1 MAERKG
7 KPYLMKNTDV
17 GTGALDFSYLLDAP
31 AGKHGFVSAK
41 DGKFRFENGKAIRF
55 FGVNLV
61 FGGAMPEKE
70 VAVQIADRLAASG
83 INMVR
88 MHHVDSY
95 QTGEQS
101 NTLIDYS
108 EGHSRKLHAENF
120 DRMDYLVHELKQR
133 GIYLHID
140 LFTLRRYLP
149 GDGLE
154 YEDELAGAL
163 KSVNYY
169 NRRLIDLHKEFA
181 SLYLLHR
188 NPYTGLRYIDEPA
201 VAIVQLLNENGIFWD
216 NAEAEAPSYR
226 KELDRRWNEWL
237 QAKYQTREALDEA
250 WTRSDGTQ
258 GLGAGEDPA
267 LGNVARPPIGIW
279 GERKISANRDYA
291 SVEGP
296 ARFAEHIDFLSQ
308 IEMAYIREMMDDLKE
323 LGVKCPINAS
333 NLPFGAAELRCL
345 SLGEVAE
352 NNGYWNH
359 PMGGFRVPVTFHD
372 KEMHRTDPRQPQ
384 AEAFAQ
390 NLVSKLAI
398 GRVTGKPFVVT
409 EWNVSY
415 PARFRADVML
425 MLASYAALQDW
436 DGLLL
441 FSYSHS
447 GGKELNEAEG
457 FSGFFNSYNDPAVW
471 GLAGVAS
478 ALFQGRLVKE
488 AANEVE
494 LAYTALDA
502 LNTPP
507 EVNLP
512 FGYVPFISRI
522 AGTFVEDEPY
532 AGTADVVISSGFTS
546 TGDYTSAKHALVY
559 ARSPYRDRY
568 QKTIGKADFLR
579 LHQEPEGSTKPI
591 VTLAGQEIGK
601 LGSRRAVI
609 KREEV
614 LDSQIGVF
622 GQALDQSMKHWGLL
636 ASDRGYDEARG
647 TFVSDTGELTFGYGG
662 SGFRVETDRL
672 VAFAGE
678 VNGSVS
684 AAGFRFD
691 LNNRKA
697 SISLLSRDN
706 RPLTESGHMLL
717 SAVSEC
723 WNEGMAWEE
732 KTLVDEGE
740 GPVMIEQ
747 VTGRVFIPSRR
758 SACSAYAL
766 DAAGRRIQE
775 LNVTKEEG
783 GFQVELDTEQAAI
796 AFEIKL
802 RIEK

>member
-1 MAERKG
+1 MAEHNSIG
-7 KPYLMKNTDV
+7 KPYRMRNTDV

-31 AGKHGFVSAK
+31 AGKHGFVTAQ
-41 DGKFRFENGKAIRF
+41 DGKFTFKNGTTIRF

-61 FGGAMPEKE
+61 FGGAMPERE
-70 VAVQIADRLAASG
+70 IAVQIADRLAASG

-88 MHHVDSY
+88 MHHVDGY
-95 QTGEQS
+95 QTGEKS

-120 DRMDYLVHELKQR
+120 DRFDYLVNELKQR

-149 GDGLE
+149 GDGLD

-163 KSVNYY
+163 KSANYY

-181 SLYLLHR
+181 ALYLTHR
-188 NPYTGLRYIDEPA
+188 NPYTGLRYMDEPA
-201 VAIVQLLNENGIFWD
+201 VAVVQLLNENGIFWD
-216 NAEAEAPSYR
+216 NAEAPMPSYR
-226 KELDRRWNEWL
+226 KELDTRWNEWL
-237 QAKYQTREALDEA
+237 KAKYQTREALDEA
-250 WTRSDGTQ
+250 WTRSDGSK
-258 GLGAGEDPA
+258 GLGEQEDPA
-267 LGNVARPPIGIW
+267 LCNVARPPIGVW
-279 GERKISANRDYA
+279 GERKVSANNDYA
-291 SVEGP
+291 DVEGP

-308 IEMAYIREMMDDLKE
+308 IEMAYIREMTEYLKE

-372 KEMHRTDPRQPQ
+372 KEMHRTDPRQRH

-390 NLVSKLAI
+390 NLVTKLSI

-441 FSYSHS
+441 FSYAHF
-447 GGKELNEAEG
+447 GGKELNESES

-507 EVNLP
+507 QVNLP
-512 FGYVPFISRI
+512 LGYVPFISRI
-522 AGTFVEDEPY
+522 AATFVEDEPY
-532 AGTADVVISSGFTS
+532 SGAADVVISSGFTS
-546 TGDYTSAKHALVY
+546 TGDYTAAKHALVY
-559 ARSPYRDRY
+559 ARSPYKDRY
-568 QKTIGKADFLR
+568 QKQRGKEDFLR
-579 LHQEPEGSTKPI
+579 LHEEQEGSTKPI
-591 VTLAGQEIGK
+591 ALPEGQEIGK

-609 KREEV
+609 TQEET
-614 LDSQIGVF
+614 LDSRIGAF
-622 GQALDQSMKHWGLL
+622 GLVLDQSMKHWGLL
-636 ASDRGYDEARG
+636 ASDRGYVESRG

-662 SGFRVETDRL
+662 SGFRVETERL

-678 VNGSVS
+678 VNGSIGI
-684 AAGFRFD
+684 AGVRFD
-691 LNNRKA
+691 LNNRRA

-706 RPLTESGHMLL
+706 RPLAESEHMLL
-717 SAVSEC
+717 TAVSEC
-723 WNEGMAWEE
+723 WNEGMVWEGQ
-732 KTLVDEGE
+732 TLIDEGE

-747 VTGRVFIPSRR
+747 VTGRVFIPSRQ
-758 SACSAYAL
+758 SACRAYAL
-766 DAAGRRIQE
+766 DAAGQRIRE
-775 LNVTKEEG
+775 LDVSKGED
-783 GFQVELDTEQAAI
+783 GFHVELDSEQAAI

-802 RIEK
+802 R